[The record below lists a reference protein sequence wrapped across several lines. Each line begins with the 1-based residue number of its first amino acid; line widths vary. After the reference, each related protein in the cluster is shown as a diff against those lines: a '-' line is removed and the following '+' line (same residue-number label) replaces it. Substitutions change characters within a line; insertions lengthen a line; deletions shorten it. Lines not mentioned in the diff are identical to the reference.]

1 VPILEIERCNA
12 GLPLVFA
19 AQQCDHR
26 QASTVSPDYML
37 QSALR
42 KIRSEVWERD
52 PEALSWWQACLL
64 RIARFAYAI
73 TRDLAEGQLS
83 LRAMSLVYTTLL
95 SIVPLLAFSF
105 SVLKGFGVHNQVRP
119 FLEQIAAPLGERGSE
134 VVDRIIS
141 FVDNMQVGV
150 LGAIGLAFLI
160 YTVISL
166 VQKIEGGFNYVWRI
180 DNPRTIAR
188 RFSDYLSVILVGPLL
203 MFSAIGIGASVTSNT
218 VVSRL
223 MEIEPVGTIVL
234 AIGALAPLVLIVG
247 AFTFF
252 YIFVPNTRVR
262 LSSALVGAIIAGI
275 LWLIV
280 GFFFRSF
287 AESSTQYAAI
297 YSGFAIVIL
306 SMIWVYLNW
315 FILLLGAQIAFYHQH
330 PEFLRIGHRPVSLS
344 NRARERLALLIMYHV
359 GSRHRSSKPSFT
371 PDDLN
376 DQLGLSGN
384 VIGSVLRALCGHQLV
399 VQTDSGRL
407 LPGRDSETVTLT
419 EIVAAVRA
427 GSEDR
432 ELTRTRSVPRVEEIM
447 HEIETTLDGVL
458 SGRTLR
464 DLIVEKDADEAR

>member
-1 VPILEIERCNA
+1 
-12 GLPLVFA
+12 
-19 AQQCDHR
+19 
-26 QASTVSPDYML
+26 ML
-37 QSALR
+37 QTALR
-42 KIRSEVWERD
+42 KIRAEIWDKQPHE
-52 PEALSWWQACLL
+52 LIWWRARCVHV
-64 RIARFAYAI
+64 ARFVYAVI
-73 TRDLAEGQLS
+73 RDLAEGQLS

-119 FLEQIAAPLGERGSE
+119 FLEQFAAPLGRQGSE
-134 VVDRIIS
+134 VVDKIIA

-150 LGAIGLAFLI
+150 LGTIGLAFLI

-180 DNPRTIAR
+180 DRPRTIAR
-188 RFSDYLSVILVGPLL
+188 RFSDYLSVILVGPFL
-203 MFSAIGIGASVTSNT
+203 MFSAIGIGASIGSNAI
-218 VVSRL
+218 VSRL

-234 AIGALAPLVLIVG
+234 ALGALTPLVLIVG

-252 YIFVPNTRVR
+252 YLFVPNTRVYFK
-262 LSSALVGAIIAGI
+262 SALVGGFTAG
-275 LWLIV
+275 LMWLVV

-287 AESSTQYAAI
+287 AESSTRYAAI
-297 YSGFAIVIL
+297 YSSFAIVIL

-359 GSRHRSSKPSFT
+359 GSRHRSPKPDLT

-384 VIGSVLRALCGHQLV
+384 IISGVLSALCARGLV
-399 VQTDSGRL
+399 VEAESGCL
-407 LPGRDSETVTLT
+407 LPGRDSETVSLT
-419 EIVAAVRA
+419 EIVAAVRV
-427 GSEDR
+427 GSEDSDLARARPVKRVDQVVR
-432 ELTRTRSVPRVEEIM
+432 EM
-447 HEIETTLDGVL
+447 DETLESAL

-464 DLIVEKDADEAR
+464 DLILEKDR